1 MIGRNGMGSIVL
13 QSWLIKSTEKQ
24 STGIQQAHSLQSNG
38 FKDHCI
44 DRMEQSARRNFMHS
58 FASKR
63 PRVPTFLVCLV
74 TVSAVKQSPC
84 SEVTC

>member
-1 MIGRNGMGSIVL
+1 MPSPTSYFSHINNRSFEI
-13 QSWLIKSTEKQ
+13 
-24 STGIQQAHSLQSNG
+24 QSNG

-63 PRVPTFLVCLV
+63 PRVPTFLAELRALVLTSPSVCLLNG
-74 TVSAVKQSPC
+74 
-84 SEVTC
+84 